1 MNFQPLK
8 CLSYELCA
16 RIDAIRRFGVNSNY
30 PLRRN
35 GAIVVG
41 LFSHSRENLSPAFH
55 ISLYSLSPDP
65 PRGRE
70 PVAPARGVR
79 AGARGRG
86 FAGRALGRPWPAV
99 RPHYGGLPSMA
110 GRGGDEG
117 RRKLPGSGAQEG
129 SVSARKLRRRG
140 QKSPRR
146 RAERRHAVQKIA

>member
-1 MNFQPLK
+1 TTL
-8 CLSYELCA
+8 
-16 RIDAIRRFGVNSNY
+16 
-30 PLRRN
+30 N
-35 GAIVVG
+35 GEKQLLG
-41 LFSHSRENLSPAFH
+41 LLSHSRENLSSP
-55 ISLYSLSPDP
+55 SQLGLYFASPDP

-70 PVAPARGVR
+70 PGAPTRGVR

-86 FAGRALGRPWPAV
+86 FAGRALGRWPWPAV

-146 RAERRHAVQKIA
+146 RAERRHAVQKI